1 MTRAWKGLCRE
12 LLDLS
17 QLTESEYACA
27 NLDYRLISL
36 GCHNSD
42 GSFVRYRGTAE
53 MVLASRALNQW
64 TGHPMDIPDTGS
76 FLLTKW
82 GNQLAV
88 EKNPDGTPKYR
99 TSPLSVDRRPPV
111 KSLGS

>member
-27 NLDYRLISL
+27 NLNYRLIPL

-42 GSFVRYRGTAE
+42 GSFVRSRGTAE
-53 MVLASRALNQW
+53 MVLASRALNQC
-64 TGHPMDIPDTGS
+64 TGNPLDIPPTGS
-76 FLLTKW
+76 FLIT
-82 GNQLAV
+82 
-88 EKNPDGTPKYR
+88 
-99 TSPLSVDRRPPV
+99 
-111 KSLGS
+111 